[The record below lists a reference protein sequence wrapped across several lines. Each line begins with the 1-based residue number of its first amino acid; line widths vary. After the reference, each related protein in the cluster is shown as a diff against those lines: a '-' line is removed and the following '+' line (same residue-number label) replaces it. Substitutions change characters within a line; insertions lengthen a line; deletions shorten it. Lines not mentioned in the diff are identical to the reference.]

1 MNLSKRSPLLRN
13 AWEKGFND
21 SVGKLED
28 DIQQQDLEGIEGGST
43 VLCGIS
49 AVTAVTT
56 ITCWVN
62 DRATQIFGCGVIL
75 TTSAECSRT
84 GNPC

>member
-1 MNLSKRSPLLRN
+1 MNLSKRNPLLRN

-21 SVGKLED
+21 TVGKLED

-43 VLCGIS
+43 PVCAVASVCLSVMLDLAYTSKNNCGY
-49 AVTAVTT
+49 
-56 ITCWVN
+56 
-62 DRATQIFGCGVIL
+62 IL

-84 GNPC
+84 GLPC